1 MLKIEGAVMKLHN
14 SVVLLT
20 GASQGIGR
28 ALALQLDQQG
38 CRLLLVGRNR
48 AALESVAGKC
58 AGEPIL
64 IVADLGSAAGA
75 ALVVRQVA
83 AYSALLDMVINNAGV
98 QQRLD
103 LSKSESTGGF
113 EQEVQLNLLAP
124 LQLNTA
130 LLPYLRQP
138 GGVIVN
144 VTSLLALHPKV
155 STPGYCASKAALRSY
170 TLTLREQLAP
180 LGIAVVEVMPPL
192 VDTAMTAARPL
203 AKKMTTVEMAAAMVR
218 GLQRDVHLIAP
229 GPSRVLLVLNRF
241 FPTLVANMMM
251 QG

>member
-1 MLKIEGAVMKLHN
+1 MNLRN

-38 CRLLLVGRNR
+38 CQLLLVGRDR
-48 AALESVAGKC
+48 AALELVALECTGK
-58 AGEPIL
+58 PVL
-64 IVADLGSAAGA
+64 IAADLCSRAGIVR
-75 ALVVRQVA
+75 VVQEVESYPGLIDA
-83 AYSALLDMVINNAGV
+83 VINNAGI
-98 QQRLD
+98 QRQLD
-103 LSKSESTGGF
+103 LSRGESAAGF
-113 EQEVQLNLLAP
+113 EQEIQLNLLAP

-130 LLPYLRQP
+130 LLPHLRQP

-155 STPGYCASKAALRSY
+155 SAPGYCASKAALRSY
-170 TLTLREQLAP
+170 TLSLREQLAP
-180 LGIAVVEVMPPL
+180 MGISVVEVMPPL

-203 AKKMTTVEMAAAMVR
+203 AKKMSAVAMATAMVR
-218 GLQRDVHLIAP
+218 GLQRDAQFIAP
-229 GPSRVLLVLNRF
+229 GPSRALLVLNRF

-251 QG
+251 RE